1 MDIKCVNWTIL
12 VQLSNGTFRT
22 ISDMPDDV
30 SMPLDEYL
38 TELENNGEFNVK
50 SKETKQN
57 PMDNGDVL
65 GKENKKDD
73 KTSSDV

>member
-30 SMPLDEYL
+30 SMPIDEYL
-38 TELENNGEFNVK
+38 TELETNGEFNVK
-50 SKETKQN
+50 NKEKKQN

-73 KTSSDV
+73 KTSSDT